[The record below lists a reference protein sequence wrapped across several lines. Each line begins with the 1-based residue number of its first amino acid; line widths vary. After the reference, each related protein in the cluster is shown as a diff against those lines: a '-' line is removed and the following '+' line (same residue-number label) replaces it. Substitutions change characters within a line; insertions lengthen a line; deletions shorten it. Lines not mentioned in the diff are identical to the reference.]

1 MKHAY
6 FSSTENL
13 KFSVEPY
20 CLLSMHTTWNY
31 LIGSLICKKY
41 IIWILMAFAFC
52 PFWNKIIVSEFWV
65 LVVMGSIWIPQ
76 IISLAISGKKNT
88 INGSF
93 IYLSALQSMFLPL
106 YINLIDDNIMFLYC
120 KKCAIWPLA
129 TMLFYNKLNWI
140 ELN

>member
-1 MKHAY
+1 
-6 FSSTENL
+6 
-13 KFSVEPY
+13 
-20 CLLSMHTTWNY
+20 
-31 LIGSLICKKY
+31 
-41 IIWILMAFAFC
+41 MAFAFC

-106 YINLIDDNIMFLYC
+106 YINLIDDNIMFYKPNRKFFLV
-120 KKCAIWPLA
+120 ALA
-129 TMLFYNKLNWI
+129 YLVLQLLVLIK
-140 ELN
+140 